1 MIRKQ
6 KLNEAAGVPNF
17 IFDSSVNIYQ
27 EILNQIKTDTDEE
40 DEKFFEI
47 DIDFKIGDLNFDKV
61 NFTLSFVEYDGDE
74 YQWIKMGIRN
84 KSQLT
89 PEFFFEHQIIEG
101 EIDLILDIA
110 VPNNWEYQK
119 FIELF
124 INHRK
129 KMIESISHELM
140 HVYENN
146 KKGIQDTR
154 DLAEYVAAGKVK
166 TGIIPLDQF
175 SHFLYYITMIENI
188 VRPSEV
194 HTYLK
199 LNQANRKSFM
209 ELLKDN
215 DTYKKLVEIRNFSYQ
230 GLRKQLLGLIPE
242 IENFFNEAGV
252 ENDEYENL
260 DDEGKV
266 NMFLQIYYN
275 SLTHAKAN
283 TLHEMLTTN
292 FLEAIAGFIGDK
304 DIFFRKFLKRISR
317 FESFEEF
324 FLYEESK
331 FKFVADKMIK
341 KISKVYSLLD
351 EEKINHIQESIINWD
366 LYHKINKTQEKLL
379 NELKRRTINHK
390 KFINVR

>member
-27 EILNQIKTDTDEE
+27 EILNEIKTDTDEE
-40 DEKFFEI
+40 DQKFFEI
-47 DIDFKIGDLNFDKV
+47 DIDFKIADLKFDKV
-61 NFTLSFVEYDGDE
+61 NFTLKFIEYDEDE
-74 YQWIKMGIRN
+74 YQWIRMAITN
-84 KSQLT
+84 KSQLNS
-89 PEFFFEHQIIEG
+89 EFFFEHQIIEG

-140 HVYENN
+140 HVYENR

-154 DLAEYVAAGKVK
+154 DLAEYVAAGKVR
-166 TGIIPLDQF
+166 TGIMPLDQF

-283 TLHEMLTTN
+283 TLYEMLTTN
-292 FLEAIAGFIGDK
+292 FLEAISGFIGDK